1 MGYCPGDLDSCAAQL
16 LGQRADKSILLAGET
31 GLQLGNQV
39 VESDLNTLLLR
50 VSLGE
55 THLLDAALASGKLFL
70 AENDSEGNVAL
81 FRGLELLGKL
91 GLQLVRE
98 LSLDM
103 C

>member
-1 MGYCPGDLDSCAAQL
+1 MALPSALDGCAAQL
-16 LGQRADKSILLAGET
+16 LSQRADSSVLLGGET

-39 VESDLNTLLLR
+39 VKSDLNTFLLR
-50 VSLGE
+50 VSLRE

-70 AENDSEGNVAL
+70 AKNDSERNVSL
-81 FRGLELLGKL
+81 LRGLELLGKL
-91 GLQLVRE
+91 RLRLVRE